1 MPPLSESSADGNFP
15 LIVQAGLEIVMLLF
29 FCLQRFVGLLFGLV
43 LGTFVVASRMPD
55 LAALAGKNIRF
66 Q

>member
-1 MPPLSESSADGNFP
+1 MPPLSESSADGDFS

-29 FCLQRFVGLLFGLV
+29 FGLESFVGLLLSLVFGA
-43 LGTFVVASRMPD
+43 FVVASRMPEF
-55 LAALAGKNIRF
+55 AALAGKSIRF